1 MAPRAGKLVS
11 KTVPPAGRGSATP
24 RKYLVRWTVVLGR
37 EELERMSG
45 RPGAL
50 QKVLDHVNRAIKGT
64 KVEIYRIVPIEEVT
78 QSLRPASET
87 KPARPAGI
95 AIAEANSVEE
105 VRRKL
110 EQLVE
115 GVKFGGLPVS
125 VENYL
130 EFEINPLVEIGHGG
144 KE

>member
-1 MAPRAGKLVS
+1 
-11 KTVPPAGRGSATP
+11 
-24 RKYLVRWTVVLGR
+24 
-37 EELERMSG
+37 MSR
-45 RPGAL
+45 RPQAL

-64 KVEIYRIVPIEEVT
+64 KIEIYRIVPIEEVT
-78 QSLRPASET
+78 QSLRPALET

-95 AIAEANSVEE
+95 AIVEANSLEE

-110 EQLVE
+110 ERFVE

-125 VENYL
+125 MGNYL
-130 EFEINPLVEIGHGG
+130 DFEINPLVEIGHGG